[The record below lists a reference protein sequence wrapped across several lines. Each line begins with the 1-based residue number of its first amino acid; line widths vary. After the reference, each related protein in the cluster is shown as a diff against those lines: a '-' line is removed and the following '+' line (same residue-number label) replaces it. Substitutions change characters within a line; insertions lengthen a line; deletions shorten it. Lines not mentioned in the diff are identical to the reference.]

1 MTSSFL
7 LVGTKIFEFS
17 ILDLVSI
24 PNFNFIRQLW
34 ILGHFRGRCPF
45 SRGRGS
51 LSIGRWVDFLFSI
64 GLTKVD
70 DDDSA

>member
-1 MTSSFL
+1 MVVETE
-7 LVGTKIFEFS
+7 IFEFS

-51 LSIGRWVDFLFSI
+51 LSVGRLVNFLNSM

-70 DDDSA
+70 IDDYA

>member
-1 MTSSFL
+1 MTSSFS
-7 LVGTKIFEFS
+7 VAETDIFEFS

-34 ILGHFRGRCPF
+34 ILSHFQSRCTF

-51 LSIGRWVDFLFSI
+51 LSVGRLVNFFVFNESRE
-64 GLTKVD
+64 G
-70 DDDSA
+70 